1 MTTPRNVVCLSKMSA
16 YRQSELTSLLNKAF
30 KESGVLRKGN
40 NLTFHCFSCHHRKRK
55 LEVCLDEPHA
65 WHCWTCD
72 IKGRGLYWLL
82 KKMNASSDVMGKLE
96 GLIGSHVPRNSLSVF
111 DAKIASLTSKRTR
124 SEPSEI
130 LGLTPEFKSLAE
142 NDASIEYKIAFNYAK
157 KRKLT
162 MCDIIKHNVGYCATG
177 MFANRLVFPS
187 YDKDNNLNFFSC
199 RSYYDDGYK
208 YKNSQFSKNI
218 IGFENLVDFDFPIYL
233 CEGALDAISL
243 RRNAIPLFGKTM
255 SQKLK
260 SAIVESKCP
269 EVNIVL
275 DDDALGSA
283 IRIAEYIN
291 SIGKVAKLVQL
302 KGKDPNILGFA
313 KTMEQIR
320 KTDVLDFRAL
330 TMLRLE

>member
-1 MTTPRNVVCLSKMSA
+1 MSSLKT
-16 YRQSELTSLLNKAF
+16 SELTTLVNKSLKQV
-30 KESGVLRKGN
+30 GILRKGN
-40 NLTFHCFSCHHRKRK
+40 NLQFFCPKCNHRKRK
-55 LEVCLDEPHA
+55 LEVCLDDPYV
-65 WHCWTCD
+65 WHCWTCN

-82 KKMNASSDVMGKLE
+82 KLAHATPEQLGKLE
-96 GLIGSHVPRNSLSVF
+96 SLVGANVSRNNLSVF
-111 DAKIASLTSKRTR
+111 DKKIASLTSNKVYTNTN
-124 SEPSEI
+124 EI
-130 LGLTPEFKSLAE
+130 LSLMPEFKSLAE
-142 NDASIEYKIAFNYAK
+142 NDASIEYKIASNYAK

-162 MCDIIKHNVGYCATG
+162 MCDIIKHNIGYCSKG
-177 MFANRLVFPS
+177 PFANRLVFPS
-187 YDKDNNLNFFSC
+187 YDKDNNLNFYSC

-208 YKNSQFSKNI
+208 YKNSEFSKNI
-218 IGFENLVDFDFPIYL
+218 VGFENLVDFDFPIYL

-243 RRNAIPLFGKTM
+243 KRNAIPLFGKTM

-260 SAIVESKCP
+260 TAIVESKCP

-302 KGKDPNILGFA
+302 EGKDPNTLGFA
-313 KTMEQIR
+313 KTMEQVR
-320 KTDVLDFRAL
+320 KTEVLDFRAL